1 MLCVVNAPVSAWA
14 ALERQQ
20 QAGPASLRWPAE
32 LGTVVLAIDSEKGGV
47 GKSSLA
53 SGLIAVMAAAG
64 HEVLAIDLDPRA
76 TLTAELDAV
85 STDADALGVND
96 LLWEPPDADP
106 EELPELRGLAEQ
118 ALRPAGPKWGP
129 VQVLAAER
137 ALAHREA
144 DTSTPNLE
152 HRLALALDGVTKR
165 FRLVVIDLPPRA
177 GGRLVGAGLL
187 AATHVVF
194 PGTLDEDGLVGVQ
207 DARRTASR
215 LARTHPGTLHHV
227 GVLRTIVEPRTRLG
241 EFSDTSYLTSFD
253 DVVDV
258 VIPKRVVRREA
269 RTACVPITTAPGRDA
284 QDLITAYTLVLNTL
298 ATIAE
303 GR

>member
-1 MLCVVNAPVSAWA
+1 MLCGVNAPVSAWA

-85 STDADALGVND
+85 STDPEALGVND
-96 LLWEPPDADP
+96 LLWEPSDADP

-152 HRLALALDGVTKR
+152 HRLALALDGVAKR

-215 LARTHPGTLHHV
+215 LARTHPGTLHQV

-241 EFSDTSYLTSFD
+241 ELSDTTYLDSFD

-303 GR
+303 VR